1 MKRALALVAVMVL
14 AGCARESDSRT
25 YAEHGVSFAVPDGW
39 SVSGFSETVFPRR
52 LVAASY
58 AVDRAD
64 VEGDCG
70 GFAAVERLP
79 SAGAYVVLIDY
90 GGILDVGTRRRDFK
104 QRLPLTFDDGQL
116 AEFECFGR
124 SYAFRFIV
132 EGKGLQVHVALGRLA
147 DRRTRAG
154 ALAVLNSISVKRAP

>member
-1 MKRALALVAVMVL
+1 MTRTLALVAVAVL
-14 AGCARESDSRT
+14 AGCARENGSET
-25 YAEHGVSFAVPDGW
+25 YAERGVSFAVPDGW

-58 AVDRAD
+58 SVDRAD

-79 SAGAYVVLIDY
+79 SDGAYVVLIDY
-90 GGILDVGTRRRDFK
+90 GGNLDAGQRRRDFK
-104 QRLPLTFDDGQL
+104 QRLPLTFQDGQL

-124 SYAFRFIV
+124 SFAYRFV
-132 EGKGLQVHVALGRLA
+132 VGGRSLQAHLALGRLA
-147 DRRTRAG
+147 DQRTRG
-154 ALAVLNSISVKRAP
+154 DALAVLNSILVERGP